1 MHNTV
6 VYFLFQV
13 AQNFGDLSFGVSN
26 KDDFQHELNEY
37 GMDYVSGDKPV
48 ICARD
53 ARGQKFVM
61 KDEFS

>member
-1 MHNTV
+1 M
-6 VYFLFQV
+6 FIFQI
-13 AQNFGDLSFGVSN
+13 AQNFGDLNFGISN

-53 ARGQKFVM
+53 AKGQKFIM